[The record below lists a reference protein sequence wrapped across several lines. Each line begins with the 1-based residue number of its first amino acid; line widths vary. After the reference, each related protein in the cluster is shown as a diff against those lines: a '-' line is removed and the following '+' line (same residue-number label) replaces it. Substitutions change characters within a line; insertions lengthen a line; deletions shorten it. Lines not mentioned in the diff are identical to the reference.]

1 MYKFIIPVILFSS
14 LYFHDSFAIEVVQCV
29 DAAGNKSFRAF
40 CPPDMTQ
47 VSEKKVPTK
56 THPRPDITPT
66 VYYAAKCPACDA
78 VIKYFQTKN
87 IIVDAKNI
95 DGNVEL
101 QDELKGF
108 VGNLKI
114 PAIIIGTKVLTDY
127 RPDQLDKALMDEG
140 FTQQDL
146 DEK

>member
-1 MYKFIIPVILFSS
+1 MHKLIIPVILFSS
-14 LYFHDSFAIEVVQCV
+14 LYLHDTYAVEIVQCE

-47 VSEKKVPTK
+47 LGEKKVPTK

-78 VIKYFQTKN
+78 VLKYFQTKK
-87 IIVDAKNI
+87 IDVDAKNI
-95 DGNVEL
+95 DGSVEL
-101 QDELKGF
+101 QDELKGY

-114 PAIIIGTKVLTDY
+114 PTIIIGTKVLTDY
-127 RPDQLDKALMDEG
+127 RPDQIEKALMDLG
-140 FTQQDL
+140 FTEQDL
-146 DEK
+146 NEK